1 MTSPVSYQ
9 VRSENPDMSV
19 PMGTCGPMAS
29 CLPPRSIAASHSRDL
44 GPDPVIT
51 ATRTQS
57 GATRIAATGPNPY
70 GRRTS
75 TGLDDGPSRHTR
87 ARPPRRPAAQ
97 SQPALSQDSVVRL
110 VAVSR
115 LTSEPVRVKLPVY
128 KTPPDAPAT
137 LIWSGEDRKSTRLN
151 SSHGS
156 ISYAVFCL

>member
-44 GPDPVIT
+44 GPDPVII
-51 ATRTQS
+51 ATRTPS
-57 GATRIAATGPNPY
+57 GATRIAVTGPNPY

-97 SQPALSQDSVVRL
+97 SQPALSQDSVV
-110 VAVSR
+110 
-115 LTSEPVRVKLPVY
+115 KLPVY

-137 LIWSGEDRKSTRLN
+137 LIWSGETAISSNNCRPDPAGPGAGESKRAPNRVATRPLL
-151 SSHGS
+151 SM
-156 ISYAVFCL
+156 